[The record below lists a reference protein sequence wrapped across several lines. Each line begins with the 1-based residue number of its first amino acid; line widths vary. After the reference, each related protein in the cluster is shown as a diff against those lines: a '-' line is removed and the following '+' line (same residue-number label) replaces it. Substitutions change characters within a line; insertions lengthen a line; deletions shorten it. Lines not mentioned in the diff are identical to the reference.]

1 VPYFF
6 FCGRSHALTPVY
18 EAATRSVTE
27 DTPSPTAVKT
37 DSEDSDTKDVVLPG
51 VNLIFDG
58 AELHPFDIGA
68 CLHARQ
74 PLSLIAEASAASLA
88 IK

>member
-1 VPYFF
+1 M
-6 FCGRSHALTPVY
+6 CLISDRSHALTPVY

-27 DTPSPTAVKT
+27 DQPSPSPKT

-88 IK
+88 MK